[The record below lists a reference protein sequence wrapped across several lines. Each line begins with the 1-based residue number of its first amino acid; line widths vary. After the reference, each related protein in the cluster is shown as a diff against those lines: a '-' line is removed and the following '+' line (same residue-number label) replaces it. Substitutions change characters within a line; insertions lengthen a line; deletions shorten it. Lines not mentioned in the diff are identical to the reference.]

1 MKLSLI
7 TKSWPASRPAAGRAA
22 VTEMV
27 GLLVES
33 NGPAAAVGDF
43 CEIVTQ
49 SGRVIR
55 TQVIGFR
62 DGRVLS
68 MPLEETDG
76 LHMGDPIMARKE
88 DARME
93 VGPNCWAVSSMVS
106 ASRWTAGPHRSQGTV
121 RPVRRGARPA
131 GTAKPS
137 ASR

>member
-1 MKLSLI
+1 M
-7 TKSWPASRPAAGRAA
+7 
-22 VTEMV
+22 

-43 CEIVTQ
+43 CEISTQ

-76 LHMGDPIMARKE
+76 LHLGDPDYGAQRRR
-88 DARME
+88 AHGG
-93 VGPNCWAVSSMVS
+93 GPASCWA
-106 ASRWTAGPHRSQGTV
+106 A
-121 RPVRRGARPA
+121 
-131 GTAKPS
+131 
-137 ASR
+137 